1 MCALEFK
8 FELKTFEFKF
18 EQKGK
23 VFKPPQNPWTLFPS
37 SRPNSISFLSF
48 SPTGPAQFSYELFP
62 LCPLINHQMHWWP
75 INSHYDI
82 KLCNN
87 PLLINTHASNSNNS
101 HHFQSKEK
109 RKMINALQSCWYI
122 SISVWVLYELNIY
135 PWIQKL
141 LKISWFFW
149 FIENQSVGFKKS
161 FLEKKI
167 KIVKSEKLSNNLEKS
182 TI

>member
-48 SPTGPAQFSYELFP
+48 SPIGPAQFSYELFP

-109 RKMINALQSCWYI
+109 RKNDQCAT
-122 SISVWVLYELNIY
+122 
-135 PWIQKL
+135 KL
-141 LKISWFFW
+141 LIYQYFGMSPVRVEHIPMDSKTV
-149 FIENQSVGFKKS
+149 ENQLVFLVHWKPVGW
-161 FLEKKI
+161 I
-167 KIVKSEKLSNNLEKS
+167 
-182 TI
+182 